1 MEFVIKRDG
10 SQVTFSKEK
19 IYDAVEAATLEVQ
32 AYGQPFMNYKEIC
45 DAVEDI
51 FARCEEI
58 EGDAHVEQ
66 IQDIVETVLMAYNSN
81 VARAYIRYR
90 YKKEVA
96 REYKADFFEAIGSK
110 LAATNVENQNANVDE
125 HSFGG
130 RVGEASDTMMKEYA
144 LNFCMSKKSRENH
157 LNNEIYIHDLSAY
170 AVGMHNC
177 LSVPF
182 DHLLAKGFNT
192 RQADIRPANSVDT
205 AFQLIAVIFQL
216 QSLQQFGGVSATHL
230 DWTMVPYVRKSFT
243 KHLRTGM
250 KHCENKSDY
259 KLDRF
264 LQWLKYDL
272 HMDGT
277 VHFDDESFRLLH
289 PEAWDYAMEQ
299 VEKETMQAVEG
310 MYHNL
315 NTLQSRSGNQL
326 PFTSI
331 NYGTCT
337 SPEGR
342 MIIKCLLQGSLKG
355 VGKHHRTPIFP
366 CGIFQVGE
374 GINKYPGDPNYD
386 LFLLALESTAKRLY
400 PNYANIDW
408 TGNAGYDKND
418 PRTYFSTM
426 GCRTAN
432 GWDVNGL
439 GQQKDGRGNICPVTI
454 IMPTIAMEA
463 KQAFALHEYSA
474 NETTFD
480 TVEIFM
486 KLLDQKIHEA
496 KDMLIERFEYICRQS
511 PESAKFM
518 YENGL
523 MAGYKPKEGIRSA
536 LKHGTIVIG
545 QLGLAETL
553 ELLIGCNHTSPKG
566 MELAKQ
572 IEQLFKTRCAEFKEE
587 YKLNFGVYYTPAENL
602 CYTAMKKFQNKYGV
616 IPKVSDQEY
625 FTNSI
630 HVPVW
635 EKVGV
640 LEKIDIESQLTG
652 YSSAGCITYVELES
666 GIKNNLKALE
676 QIVIY
681 AMNKDIP
688 YLAINV
694 PNDTCL
700 DCGYCDEFNN
710 QCPECGSTNIQQ
722 LRRVTGYLTGNYK
735 TAFNY
740 GKQKETEARVKHTGN
755 MEE

>member
-1 MEFVIKRDG
+1 M
-10 SQVTFSKEK
+10 
-19 IYDAVEAATLEVQ
+19 
-32 AYGQPFMNYKEIC
+32 
-45 DAVEDI
+45 
-51 FARCEEI
+51 
-58 EGDAHVEQ
+58 
-66 IQDIVETVLMAYNSN
+66 
-81 VARAYIRYR
+81 
-90 YKKEVA
+90 
-96 REYKADFFEAIGSK
+96 
-110 LAATNVENQNANVDE
+110 
-125 HSFGG
+125 
-130 RVGEASDTMMKEYA
+130 
-144 LNFCMSKKSRENH
+144 
-157 LNNEIYIHDLSAY
+157 
-170 AVGMHNC
+170 
-177 LSVPF
+177 
-182 DHLLAKGFNT
+182 
-192 RQADIRPANSVDT
+192 
-205 AFQLIAVIFQL
+205 
-216 QSLQQFGGVSATHL
+216 
-230 DWTMVPYVRKSFT
+230 
-243 KHLRTGM
+243 
-250 KHCENKSDY
+250 
-259 KLDRF
+259 
-264 LQWLKYDL
+264 
-272 HMDGT
+272 
-277 VHFDDESFRLLH
+277 
-289 PEAWDYAMEQ
+289 
-299 VEKETMQAVEG
+299 
-310 MYHNL
+310 
-315 NTLQSRSGNQL
+315 
-326 PFTSI
+326 
-331 NYGTCT
+331 
-337 SPEGR
+337 
-342 MIIKCLLQGSLKG
+342 
-355 VGKHHRTPIFP
+355 
-366 CGIFQVGE
+366 
-374 GINKYPGDPNYD
+374 
-386 LFLLALESTAKRLY
+386 
-400 PNYANIDW
+400 
-408 TGNAGYDKND
+408 
-418 PRTYFSTM
+418 
-426 GCRTAN
+426 CRTAN

-566 MELAKQ
+566 MELAKR

-616 IPKVSDQEY
+616 IPKVSDHEY